1 MKRLGLKSNRKGR
14 NRVASER
21 KGRKKVTKIGEK
33 GHPSKGVTKK
43 KIFSIRALIY
53 PLFLTIC
60 IGVLHLR

>member
-43 KIFSIRALIY
+43 KFLDSRLVDEGVPFICYRRIF
-53 PLFLTIC
+53 
-60 IGVLHLR
+60 

>member
-43 KIFSIRALIY
+43 NFFRFA
-53 PLFLTIC
+53 PC
-60 IGVLHLR
+60 R